1 MYFVNRVK
9 VYYEQK
15 NYNYNNIINIKYVLI
30 LLTINYI

>member
-15 NYNYNNIINIKYVLI
+15 YYNYNNTINKKYVLI